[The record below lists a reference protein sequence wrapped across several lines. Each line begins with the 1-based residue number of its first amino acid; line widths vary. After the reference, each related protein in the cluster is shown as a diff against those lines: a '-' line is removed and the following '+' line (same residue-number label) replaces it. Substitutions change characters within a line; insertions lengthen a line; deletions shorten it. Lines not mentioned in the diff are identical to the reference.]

1 MCQPL
6 LVVQK
11 CMISNNGFNHV
22 TLLTKLLK
30 TEKHIMILI
39 TEKTFDYGKWLPRL
53 IESHVNYYSY
63 ISYVR
68 TSEFHVEILMFVEA

>member
-6 LVVQK
+6 LVVEK

-30 TEKHIMILI
+30 TERKAYHDTCYRKNFQLRKM
-39 TEKTFDYGKWLPRL
+39 
-53 IESHVNYYSY
+53 VA
-63 ISYVR
+63 
-68 TSEFHVEILMFVEA
+68 TSDRKSCELLLVHLLC